1 MVQIS
6 VHLLYF
12 PSAGHCFDASL
23 PSAGSPQG
31 RVRPLQRYYQGAVT
45 SYRPFPSTRFPSI
58 CNTTLGALSFLSRC
72 TERTSRQPLGVGNPV
87 TPARN
92 SKWRQQD
99 LSSSR
104 VTSMFRLYLFQRPRT
119 ARHSQTSK
127 GGQCCPH
134 AVHDEDADIGYFRG
148 SIARLSDSLS
158 TLRSAGC
165 PDATQDS
172 LPAAG
177 HALPGGL
184 LPARS
189 QRKVSYVNSTLLPPF
204 TS

>member
-1 MVQIS
+1 MLRRLAFL
-6 VHLLYF
+6 HR
-12 PSAGHCFDASL
+12 L
-23 PSAGSPQG
+23 PAGSGSPASTVLS
-31 RVRPLQRYYQGAVT
+31 RRYDFLSSISRPLVSLVSRYRTDG
-45 SYRPFPSTRFPSI
+45 
-58 CNTTLGALSFLSRC
+58 LSFLPRL

-87 TPARN
+87 TPAGN

-104 VTSMFRLYLFQRPRT
+104 ETSMFRLHLSQRPRT
-119 ARHSQTSK
+119 ARHSQTTR

-134 AVHDEDADIGYFRG
+134 AVHDEDADVGYFRG

-158 TLRSAGC
+158 TLRSAGY
-165 PDATQDS
+165 PDTTQDS

-184 LPARS
+184 VPTRS
-189 QRKVSYVNSTLLPPF
+189 HRKVSYVDSTLQPTF